1 MSNKYGRGTE
11 YDYDAEDEVKEEK
24 KKKKKEVELDENRD
38 LKIYPIKIEDD
49 KLNEGENKYPLS
61 GPVHLHLIIGRVK
74 SGKSLCINN
83 LYLSERFYKNDFE
96 TRILISSTAHNDAI
110 NKYMID
116 EFDFVF
122 TEFSESLIDSII
134 DLIQADE
141 GNGRWLILLDDIIGD
156 VKFSRGGRV
165 DAISA
170 LASKF
175 RHIGN
180 GEIEGKLSVCITT
193 QYFKYISTIL
203 RNNAT
208 AYYIMGSFP
217 EAEMKKV
224 AEALSFFG
232 GGDKQF
238 MEIFR
243 RSRREEFDFLFCSVE
258 NLEARRNHDELIW
271 SQKEGFVKPFDG
283 AVKGFSSDEEGED
296 EGDVDESDK
305 KVKRS
310 TQISQSDRKN
320 NKTKKEKPKKK

>member
-1 MSNKYGRGTE
+1 MSYKYDKAQ
-11 YDYDAEDEVKEEK
+11 DYDLNMEDEHDKKKDK
-24 KKKKKEVELDENRD
+24 KKKKPKEGLKEDRD
-38 LKIYPIKIEDD
+38 LTIYPIKIEDD
-49 KLNEGENKYPLS
+49 KLNEGEDKYPLVS
-61 GPVHLHLIIGRVK
+61 PVHLILVVGRVK
-74 SGKSLCINN
+74 SGKSLLINN
-83 LYLSERFYKNDFE
+83 LYLSERFYKDDYE

-122 TEFSESLIDSII
+122 EEFSEELLDSIVEMVK
-134 DLIQADE
+134 ADE
-141 GNGRWLILLDDIIGD
+141 GKGRWLVLLDDIIGD

-180 GEIEGKLSVCITT
+180 GEIEGKLAVCITT

-217 EAEMKKV
+217 EAEMKKIG
-224 AEALSFFG
+224 EALSFFG
-232 GGDKQF
+232 NGDKQF

-243 RSRREEFDFLFCSVE
+243 RSRVEEYDFTFLSVQE
-258 NLEARRNHDELIW
+258 LEARRNHDDLIW
-271 SQKEGFVKPFDG
+271 SKKEGFTQPYG
-283 AVKGFSSDEEGED
+283 DE
-296 EGDVDESDK
+296 K
-305 KVKRS
+305 KQLSNQDTEK
-310 TQISQSDRKN
+310 QPAQPQSENKN
-320 NKTKKEKPKKK
+320 IEE

>member
-1 MSNKYGRGTE
+1 MSYKYDKAQ
-11 YDYDAEDEVKEEK
+11 DYDLNMEDEHDEKKDK
-24 KKKKKEVELDENRD
+24 KKKKKDKTLKEDRD
-38 LKIYPIKIEDD
+38 LNIYPIKIEDD
-49 KLNEGENKYPLS
+49 KLNEGEDKYPLVS
-61 GPVHLHLIIGRVK
+61 PVHLILVIGRVK
-74 SGKSLCINN
+74 SGKSLLINN
-83 LYLSERFYKNDFE
+83 LYLSERFYKDDYE

-122 TEFSESLIDSII
+122 EEFSEELLDSII
-134 DLIQADE
+134 QMVKADE
-141 GNGRWLILLDDIIGD
+141 GKGRWLILLDDIIGD

-180 GEIEGKLSVCITT
+180 GEIEGKLAVCITT

-232 GGDKQF
+232 NGDKQF

-243 RSRREEFDFLFCSVE
+243 RSRKEEFDFLYCSVQE
-258 NLEARRNHDELIW
+258 LEARRNHDDLIW
-271 SQKEGFVKPFDG
+271 SKKEGFTQPYGDEKKQLSDVKQQEKQPNETIEN
-283 AVKGFSSDEEGED
+283 KNIEE
-296 EGDVDESDK
+296 
-305 KVKRS
+305 
-310 TQISQSDRKN
+310 
-320 NKTKKEKPKKK
+320 